1 MNILNNIN
9 KVMASAVSDKVKE
22 KRNRTLLGP
31 LPDDF
36 LRVNMSAQEQQEA
49 ADRQAALAL
58 QQQYAGGGASYV
70 ANISGR
76 LSITV
81 AQAKLAKNYGMTR
94 MDPYCRIRV
103 GHCVYET
110 PTDPN
115 GGKNPRW
122 NKVIYCILP
131 QGINTVTVEIFD
143 ERSFTMDELI
153 AWTQIIV
160 PQQVF
165 TGETHEDWYPLNGKQ
180 GEGVEGM
187 INLVLS
193 YSASPPY
200 LYTPNPIMVVPRT
213 GSCTVKPFVV
223 NQVPNTGSNAP
234 PIPVLSESELRQI
247 EEMFPNIEKEVI
259 KTVFEAN
266 RGNKESTINSL
277 LQMAD

>member
-1 MNILNNIN
+1 
-9 KVMASAVSDKVKE
+9 MASAVSDKIKE
-22 KRNRTLLGP
+22 KRERVLLGP
-31 LPDDF
+31 LPEDF
-36 LRVNMSAQEQQEA
+36 LRVNTSAQEQQEA

-58 QQQYAGGGASYV
+58 QQHYSGSTFSYV
-70 ANISGR
+70 ANPSGR
-76 LSITV
+76 LSITL

-115 GGKNPRW
+115 GGKTPHW
-122 NKVIYCILP
+122 NKVVYCLLP
-131 QGINTVTVEIFD
+131 QGINTITIEIFD
-143 ERSFTMDELI
+143 ERSFTMDELV
-153 AWTQIIV
+153 AWTQIVI
-160 PQQVF
+160 PQQVLN
-165 TGETHEDWYPLNGKQ
+165 GETHEDWYPLNGKQ

-193 YSASPPY
+193 YVASPPY
-200 LYTPNPIMVVPRT
+200 VCAPSHPIMVVPRT
-213 GSCTVKPFVV
+213 GSGSTKSLKVYSTPAAPVTEPLP
-223 NQVPNTGSNAP
+223 VP
-234 PIPVLSESELRQI
+234 ILKESDLKQI

-277 LQMAD
+277 LQMAE

>member
-1 MNILNNIN
+1 MNIIHNLN

-22 KRNRTLLGP
+22 KRNRILLGP
-31 LPDDF
+31 LPEDF

-58 QQQYAGGGASYV
+58 QQQYAGGAASYL
-70 ANISGR
+70 ATIPGR

-94 MDPYCRIRV
+94 MDPYCRLRV

-122 NKVIYCILP
+122 NKVVYCVLP
-131 QGINTVTVEIFD
+131 QGINTITLEIFD

-153 AWTQIIV
+153 AWTQIVI
-160 PQQVF
+160 PQQVMS
-165 TGETHEDWYPLNGKQ
+165 GETHEEWYPLNGKQ
-180 GEGVEGM
+180 GEGLEGM

-200 LYTPNPIMVVPRT
+200 LYAPNPIMVVPRT
-213 GSCTVKPFVV
+213 GGTSIKPFKVY
-223 NQVPNTGSNAP
+223 TTTTNAP
-234 PIPVLSESELRQI
+234 APSPVPVLSESELIQI